1 MEFEYI
7 GLLLLCGA
15 AMWAFIVAWSTNWE
29 TSNDYHAIIGLAV
42 SLGLFVIW
50 CMP

>member
-15 AMWAFIVAWSTNWE
+15 AMWAFIVAC
-29 TSNDYHAIIGLAV
+29 DK
-42 SLGLFVIW
+42 LGSAK
-50 CMP
+50 